1 MHKVFVLY
9 TYIYYENV
17 QVVVGIADAFNTYC
31 VDASLYLQKQFFFC
45 RKGTNLSKKIT
56 TLEN

>member
-31 VDASLYLQKQFFFC
+31 VDASLYLQKQFFFF
-45 RKGTNLSKKIT
+45 LS
-56 TLEN
+56 